1 MDLQIMKAPVTS
13 NIDMTR
19 YVELYSHLISEFAKL
34 HNTTAVFL
42 KHKGRDTGLDTRKHL
57 REIEHTAR
65 ELKRQGQLVSREH
78 LENVR
83 ATVKA
88 NKKEAARLRA
98 LPKKQGRPPKGKN
111 NDINNTN

>member
-19 YVELYSHLISEFAKL
+19 YVELYSHLISEFAEL
-34 HNTTAVFL
+34 HNTTATFL
-42 KHKGRDTGLDTRKHL
+42 KNKGRDTGLETRRPL
-57 REIEHTAR
+57 REIDHTAR

-88 NKKEAARLRA
+88 NKQEAARLKA
-98 LPKKQGRPPKGKN
+98 LPKKIKKLLKGNN